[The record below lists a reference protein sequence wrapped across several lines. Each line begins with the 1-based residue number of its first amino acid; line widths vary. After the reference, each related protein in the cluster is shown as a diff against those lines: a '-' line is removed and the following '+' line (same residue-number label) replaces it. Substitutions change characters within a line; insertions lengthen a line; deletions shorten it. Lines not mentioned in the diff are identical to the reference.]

1 VTVAAT
7 TLTLRLRGR
16 ELSIER
22 GRPLLMGVVNA
33 SPESF
38 FDGGRHG
45 GLTELAAHGG
55 ALAAAGATIV
65 DVGGQSGVTHL
76 PAVPVEEEVTRVVPL
91 VERLAGDGLIVSV
104 DTWSAEVASAAIDA
118 GAALINDPSGL
129 TDSGVAEACARSGAG
144 LVVTHTRAAPKR
156 KQFPAYEDV
165 RADVVDFL
173 GERLESARA
182 AGVEGAQILLDPGP
196 DLGKTPAET
205 VAVLRDLPALARLG
219 QPLLLS
225 VSRKDFVGAIC
236 ARAPGERLGGT
247 LAAVGEGIDAGVSLV
262 RTHDVAAVADFLAVR
277 AALRGERP
285 VDAGLRLE
293 EALRHEGRA
302 A

>member
-1 VTVAAT
+1 MTAAT
-7 TLTLRLRGR
+7 ATVRLRGR
-16 ELSIER
+16 ELAIER
-22 GRPLLMGVVNA
+22 GSPLLMGVVNA

-38 FDGGRHG
+38 FDGGRHA
-45 GLTELAAHGG
+45 GLAELAAHGR
-55 ALAAAGATIV
+55 ALAAAGAAIV

-104 DTWSAEVASAAIDA
+104 DTWSAEVASAAIEA
-118 GAALINDPSGL
+118 GAAMVNDPSGL
-129 TDSGVAEACARSGAG
+129 TEAGVAEACARSGAG
-144 LVVTHTRAAPKR
+144 LVITHTRAAPKH
-156 KQFPAYEDV
+156 KEFPAYEDV
-165 RADVVDFL
+165 RADVVGFL
-173 GERLESARA
+173 RERVGVAGA
-182 AGVEGAQILLDPGP
+182 AGVGEAQTLLDPGP

-219 QPLLLS
+219 RPLLLS

-247 LAAVGEGIDAGVSLV
+247 LAAVGEGVDAGVSMV
-262 RTHDVAAVADFLAVR
+262 RTHDVAAVADFMAVR

-285 VDAGLRLE
+285 VDAGLHLE
-293 EALRHEGRA
+293 EALRREGRA

>member
-1 VTVAAT
+1 MTAAT
-7 TLTLRLRGR
+7 ATVRLRGR
-16 ELSIER
+16 ELAIER
-22 GRPLLMGVVNA
+22 GSPLLMGVVNA

-38 FDGGRHG
+38 FDGGRHA
-45 GLTELAAHGG
+45 GLAELVAHGR
-55 ALAAAGATIV
+55 ALAAAGAAIV

-104 DTWSAEVASAAIDA
+104 DTWSAEVASAAIEA
-118 GAALINDPSGL
+118 GAAMVNDPSGL
-129 TDSGVAEACARSGAG
+129 TEAGVAEACARSGAG
-144 LVVTHTRAAPKR
+144 LVITHTRAAPKH
-156 KQFPAYEDV
+156 KEFPAYEDV
-165 RADVVDFL
+165 RDDVVAFL
-173 GERLESARA
+173 RER
-182 AGVEGAQILLDPGP
+182 AGVAGAVGVDEAQILLDPGP

-205 VAVLRDLPALARLG
+205 VAALRDLPALARLG
-219 QPLLLS
+219 RPLLLS

-247 LAAVGEGIDAGVSLV
+247 LAAVGEGIDAGVSMV
-262 RTHDVAAVADFLAVR
+262 RTHDVAAVADFMAVR

-293 EALRHEGRA
+293 EALRREGRA

>member
-1 VTVAAT
+1 MTAAT
-7 TLTLRLRGR
+7 ATVRLRGR
-16 ELSIER
+16 ELAIER
-22 GRPLLMGVVNA
+22 GSPLLMGVVNA

-38 FDGGRHG
+38 FDGGRHA
-45 GLTELAAHGG
+45 GLAELVAHGR
-55 ALAAAGATIV
+55 ALAAAGAAIV

-104 DTWSAEVASAAIDA
+104 DTWSAEVASAAIEA
-118 GAALINDPSGL
+118 GAAMVNDPSGL
-129 TDSGVAEACARSGAG
+129 TEAGVAEACARSGAG
-144 LVVTHTRAAPKR
+144 LVITHTRAAPKH
-156 KQFPAYEDV
+156 KEFPAYEDV
-165 RADVVDFL
+165 RDDVVAFL
-173 GERLESARA
+173 RERVGV
-182 AGVEGAQILLDPGP
+182 AGAVGVDEAQILLDPGP

-205 VAVLRDLPALARLG
+205 VAVLSDLPALARLG
-219 QPLLLS
+219 RPLLLS

-247 LAAVGEGIDAGVSLV
+247 LAAVGEGIDAGVSMV
-262 RTHDVAAVADFLAVR
+262 RTHDVAAVADFMAVR

-293 EALRHEGRA
+293 EALRREGRA